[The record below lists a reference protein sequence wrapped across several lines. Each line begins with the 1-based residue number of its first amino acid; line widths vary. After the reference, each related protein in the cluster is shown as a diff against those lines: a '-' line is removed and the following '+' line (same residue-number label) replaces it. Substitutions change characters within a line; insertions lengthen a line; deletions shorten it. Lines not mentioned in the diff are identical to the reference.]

1 MTPADYSDLEESRV
15 APSAAVSV
23 TVIIPTRNEERNL
36 QQTLAGVVNWA
47 DQIFVFDSFS
57 NDRTLEIAREAGVE
71 VAQRVFDNFAAHK
84 NWALDNL
91 PIRNRWILFLDADER
106 LTPELRSEIAAIV
119 RDESSRN
126 GYYISRKNYF
136 MGHWIRH
143 AGMYPD
149 WQLRLLRR
157 GKGRYEERIVHEHI
171 VVEGAAGYLK
181 NPLEHNDFKG
191 LDRWFD
197 RHNDYTRMEA
207 IEVRRV
213 LDGDSSE
220 RIHGTLRSRGPE
232 RTRVFKEF
240 AYKYLPCRAL
250 LVFVWMY
257 FIRGGFLDGRVGARY
272 CILRAF
278 VDYQISVKLIEMRS
292 ETTSTPNR
300 QGVEAVRADDGS
312 IATHP
317 SETAAGK

>member
-1 MTPADYSDLEESRV
+1 MDERPTGIRKMTPADYSDLEESRV

-149 WQLRLLRR
+149 WQLRLDSSRTIAAISLRSS
-157 GKGRYEERIVHEHI
+157 G
-171 VVEGAAGYLK
+171 
-181 NPLEHNDFKG
+181 
-191 LDRWFD
+191 
-197 RHNDYTRMEA
+197 
-207 IEVRRV
+207 VRR
-213 LDGDSSE
+213 SSASRK
-220 RIHGTLRSRGPE
+220 RIHRLRIGRLSS
-232 RTRVFKEF
+232 
-240 AYKYLPCRAL
+240 AQ
-250 LVFVWMY
+250 
-257 FIRGGFLDGRVGARY
+257 FL
-272 CILRAF
+272 
-278 VDYQISVKLIEMRS
+278 
-292 ETTSTPNR
+292 
-300 QGVEAVRADDGS
+300 
-312 IATHP
+312 
-317 SETAAGK
+317 